1 MPDLICLGEPMVEFN
16 ELPAKDSA
24 QDSGGSDLYKAG
36 FGGDTSNT
44 AIAASRQGANAGY
57 VTALGADR
65 FGDLL
70 MDLWRREDVDACAV
84 KRDPEAPT
92 GIYFVTHSEAGH
104 QFHYYRAG
112 SAASRMT
119 PADLPLDY
127 IRGAKVLHASAI
139 SQAIS
144 ESACETVFAAMDAAR
159 AAEVEVCFDTNL
171 RLKLWSLD
179 RARAAVDGAIRRAD
193 ILRPALDD
201 ARTLTGIEEPD
212 AIIDHFLSLG
222 PKLVVMTM
230 GKDGVIL
237 ASHEARHRLMPHRV
251 DAVDATGAGDTF
263 NGSFLARLIAGDNP
277 LQAARY
283 ANAAAALSTT
293 GYGAVAPIPRPEV
306 VRKFL
311 ADQAA

>member
-1 MPDLICLGEPMVEFN
+1 MVEFN
-16 ELPAKDSA
+16 QQQE
-24 QDSGGSDLYKAG
+24 GDLYKAG

-44 AIAASRQGANAGY
+44 AIAAARQGAKAGY
-57 VTALGADR
+57 ITALGEDR

-70 MDLWRREDVDACAV
+70 MDLWRKEEVDAAEV
-84 KRDPEAPT
+84 KRDPKAPT

-112 SAASRMT
+112 SAASRLV

-127 IRGAKVLHASAI
+127 IRGAKALHVSAI

-144 ESACETVFAAMDAAR
+144 ENACETVFAAMDAAR
-159 AAEVEVCFDTNL
+159 AAKLEVCFDTNL
-171 RLKLWSLD
+171 RLKLWPLE
-179 RARAAVDGAIRRAD
+179 RAREAIAGAIRRAD

-212 AIIDHFLSLG
+212 AILDYFLKQG

-230 GKDGVIL
+230 GKDGVIV
-237 ASHEARHRLMPHRV
+237 ATKEARHRLMPHRV

-277 LQAARY
+277 LEAGRY

-293 GYGAVAPIPRPEV
+293 GYGAVAPIPRPGA

-311 ADQAA
+311 AEQAA

>member
-1 MPDLICLGEPMVEFN
+1 MVEFN
-16 ELPAKDSA
+16 QQPATLESE
-24 QDSGGSDLYKAG
+24 GGETYKSG

-44 AIAASRQGANAGY
+44 AIAAARQGAKAGY
-57 VTALGADR
+57 VTALGTDR

-70 MDLWRREDVDACAV
+70 MDLWRREEVDASQV
-84 KRDPEAPT
+84 KRDPNAPT

-119 PADLPLDY
+119 PADLPFDY
-127 IRGAKVLHASAI
+127 IRAATVLHVSAI

-144 ESACETVFAAMDAAR
+144 ETACETALAAMDAAR
-159 AAEVEVCFDTNL
+159 AAGVQICFDTNL
-171 RLKLWSLD
+171 RLKLWPLD
-179 RARAAVDGAIRRAD
+179 RARDAIGGAIRRAD

-201 ARTLTGIEEPD
+201 ARMLTGIEDAD
-212 AIIDHFLSLG
+212 AIIDTFLGLG

-237 ASHEARHRLMPHRV
+237 ASREARHRLAPHKV
-251 DAVDATGAGDTF
+251 DAIDATGAGDTF

-277 LQAARY
+277 LEAARY
-283 ANAAAALSTT
+283 ANAAAALSTL
-293 GYGAVAPIPRPEV
+293 GYGAVAPIPRPET
-306 VRKFL
+306 VRRFL
-311 ADQAA
+311 AEQAA

>member
-1 MPDLICLGEPMVEFN
+1 VPDLICLGEPMVEFN
-16 ELPAKDSA
+16 QQHE
-24 QDSGGSDLYKAG
+24 GDLYKAG

-44 AIAASRQGANAGY
+44 AIAAARQGAKAGY
-57 VTALGADR
+57 ITALGEDR

-70 MDLWRREDVDACAV
+70 IDLWRREEVDAAEV
-84 KRDPEAPT
+84 KRDPKAPT

-127 IRGAKVLHASAI
+127 IRDAKVLHVSAI

-144 ESACETVFAAMDAAR
+144 ENACETVFAAMDAAR
-159 AAEVEVCFDTNL
+159 EAKLEVCFDTNL
-171 RLKLWSLD
+171 RLKLWPLE
-179 RARAAVDGAIRRAD
+179 RARDAIAQAIRRAD

-201 ARTLTGIEEPD
+201 ARTLTGIEEVD
-212 AIIDHFLSLG
+212 AILDHFLKQG

-230 GKDGVIL
+230 GKDGVII
-237 ASHEARHRLMPHRV
+237 ATKEARHRLAPHKV
-251 DAVDATGAGDTF
+251 EAVDATGAGDTF

-277 LQAARY
+277 LEAGRY

-293 GYGAVAPIPRPEV
+293 GYGAVAPIPRPGA

-311 ADQAA
+311 AEQAA

>member
-1 MPDLICLGEPMVEFN
+1 MPDLICLGEAMVEFN
-16 ELPAKDSA
+16 QQPHSAHDSE
-24 QDSGGSDLYKAG
+24 GNDLYKAG

-44 AIAASRQGANAGY
+44 AIAAARQGAKSGY
-57 VTALGADR
+57 VTALGTDR

-70 MDLWRREDVDACAV
+70 MQLWAREEVDAAGV
-84 KRDPEAPT
+84 KRDEKAPT
-92 GIYFVTHSEAGH
+92 GIYFVTHSAAGH

-127 IRGAKVLHASAI
+127 LRGGKVLHVSAI

-144 ESACETVFAAMDAAR
+144 ETACATVFAAMDAAR
-159 AAEVEVCFDTNL
+159 AAGLEVCFDTNL
-171 RLKLWSLD
+171 RLKLWPLE
-179 RARAAVDGAIRRAD
+179 RARVAIDQAIRKAN

-201 ARTLTGIEEPD
+201 ARTLTGIEDPD
-212 AIIDHFLSLG
+212 AILDHFLALG

-237 ASHEARHRLMPHRV
+237 ASREARHRLPPNRV

-263 NGSFLARLIAGDNP
+263 NGSFLARLIAGDAP
-277 LQAARY
+277 LEAARY

-293 GYGAVAPIPRPEV
+293 GYGAVAPIPRPAEV
-306 VRKFL
+306 YRFL
-311 ADQAA
+311 RA

>member
-1 MPDLICLGEPMVEFN
+1 MPDLICLGEAMVEFN
-16 ELPAKDSA
+16 QQSHSA
-24 QDSGGSDLYKAG
+24 NGSEGDDLYKAG

-44 AIAASRQGANAGY
+44 AIAAARQGAKSGY
-57 VTALGADR
+57 ITALGADR

-70 MDLWRREDVDACAV
+70 MQLWQREEVDASAV
-84 KRDPEAPT
+84 KRDAIAPT
-92 GIYFVTHSEAGH
+92 GIYFVTHSDAGH

-127 IRGAKVLHASAI
+127 LRGAKVLHVSAI

-144 ESACETVFAAMDAAR
+144 ETACETALAAMDAAR
-159 AAEVEVCFDTNL
+159 KAGLEVCFDTNL
-171 RLKLWSLD
+171 RLKLWPLE
-179 RARAAVDGAIRRAD
+179 RARIAIEDAIRRAD

-201 ARTLTGIEEPD
+201 ARTLTGIEDPD
-212 AIIDHFLSLG
+212 AILDHFLKKG

-230 GKDGVIL
+230 GKEGVIL
-237 ASHEARHRLMPHRV
+237 ASKEARHRLMPHRV

-263 NGSFLARLIAGDNP
+263 NGSFLARLIAGDAP
-277 LQAARY
+277 LDAARY

-293 GYGAVAPIPRPEV
+293 GYGAVAPIPGPAEV
-306 VRKFL
+306 YKFL
-311 ADQAA
+311 RS

>member
-1 MPDLICLGEPMVEFN
+1 MVEFN
-16 ELPAKDSA
+16 QQHE
-24 QDSGGSDLYKAG
+24 GDLYKAG

-44 AIAASRQGANAGY
+44 AIAAARQGAKAGY
-57 VTALGADR
+57 ITALGEDR

-70 MDLWRREDVDACAV
+70 IDLWRREEVDAAEV
-84 KRDPEAPT
+84 KRDPKAPT

-127 IRGAKVLHASAI
+127 IRDAKVLHVSAI

-144 ESACETVFAAMDAAR
+144 ENACETVFAAMDAAR
-159 AAEVEVCFDTNL
+159 EAKLEVCFDTNL
-171 RLKLWSLD
+171 RLKLWPLE
-179 RARAAVDGAIRRAD
+179 RARDAIAQAIRRAD

-201 ARTLTGIEEPD
+201 ARTLTGIEEVD
-212 AIIDHFLSLG
+212 AILDHFLKQG

-230 GKDGVIL
+230 GKDGVII
-237 ASHEARHRLMPHRV
+237 ATKEARHRLAPHKV
-251 DAVDATGAGDTF
+251 EAVDATGAGDTF

-277 LQAARY
+277 LEAGRY

-293 GYGAVAPIPRPEV
+293 GYGAVAPIPRPGA

-311 ADQAA
+311 AEQAA